1 MHVKVLPG
9 QVKWEER
16 SPKKSR
22 AVLYSTESSILVFLA
37 DMYFCASKI
46 TTSEQKLSENTA
58 TSRSF
63 SNESPPE
70 TSATLSSLLK
80 KLRVALVV

>member
-1 MHVKVLPG
+1 
-9 QVKWEER
+9 
-16 SPKKSR
+16 
-22 AVLYSTESSILVFLA
+22 
-37 DMYFCASKI
+37 MYFCASKI